1 MSQQFYQD
9 TVAQFVADLRRNGVV
24 IEVKHGRLRWSARRR
39 SLTCCDVARLVADQ
53 AALAIAAINP
63 DATLPDVLVI
73 PRETANDIAS
83 LTACIDAQRLGER
96 LVTLDQAAAV
106 LAIKLLSACV
116 RTKKRSA
123 VKESLSQPEF
133 CSTADCRGNM
143 RAMNSKRFETAAL
156 LKHN

>member
-1 MSQQFYQD
+1 MSQQFYQN
-9 TVAQFVADLRRNGVV
+9 TIAQFVAELRNRGVV
-24 IEVKHGRLRWSARRR
+24 IEVKHGTLRWCARRR
-39 SLTCCDVARLVADQ
+39 SLTCDVARLVADQ

-63 DATLPDVLVI
+63 DAALPDVLVI

-96 LVTLDQAAAV
+96 VVTLDQAAAM
-106 LAIKLLSACV
+106 LAINLLSAFV
-116 RTKKRSA
+116 RTKKRPA
-123 VKESLSQPEF
+123 VKEGLSQPEVQQL
-133 CSTADCRGNM
+133 TAGGNM